1 MNAMSGALFL
11 GWRYLAHHRV
21 KSSILVASVTLM
33 LFLPSATRLLV
44 EDSAT
49 ALTARADQTPLILG
63 ARGSDLELV
72 LSTLYFHA
80 ESPAEIENRAL
91 VEAQSTG
98 FADFIPIHARF
109 HAQRAPI
116 VGTTLD
122 YFEFRDLS
130 IAAGRQMGL
139 LGECVIGA
147 NVAARLGLAPG
158 GSVISSPETVF
169 DIAGVYPLKMMIAG
183 VLEPNGT
190 ADDDAIF
197 VDVRTTWIIQGLGH
211 GHSDLADPA
220 AGRAV
225 LTRREDMIT
234 ANASLT
240 QFAEITPENISAFH
254 FHGSDVSFPLT
265 SIIAVPSDQKVTAL
279 LRGRYQDNE
288 TLQLVVPGAVLDD
301 LLETV
306 FAVQNYVIL
315 GLAILS
321 LATIAVI
328 TLVFLLSQQLRKGE
342 FQTLLRIGAS
352 RGYVAVLIA
361 SEIGFVFLISAL
373 FAAALALVTRYYAM
387 QVLQT
392 FLAL

>member
-1 MNAMSGALFL
+1 MGGPLAL
-11 GWRYLAHHRV
+11 GWRYLAHHRF

-49 ALTARADQTPLILG
+49 ALTARADQTPLVLG
-63 ARGSDLELV
+63 ARGSELELV

-80 ESPAEIENRAL
+80 ESPAEIEKRTIVA
-91 VEAQSTG
+91 AQETG
-98 FADFIPIHARF
+98 LADFIPIHAQY
-109 HAQRAPI
+109 HAQGAPI
-116 VGTTLD
+116 VGTSLD
-122 YFEFRDLS
+122 YFDFRDLRIDS
-130 IAAGRQMGL
+130 GRQIGL

-147 NVAARLGLAPG
+147 NVAARFGIGAG
-158 GSVISSPETVF
+158 NSIVSSPETVF
-169 DIAGVYPLKMMIAG
+169 DIAGVYPLKMNVAG
-183 VLEPNGT
+183 VLAPTGT
-190 ADDDAIF
+190 ADDDAVF

-211 GHSDLADPA
+211 GHTDLADPA
-220 AGRAV
+220 AGSAV
-225 LTRREDMIT
+225 LSRREDVIT

-240 QFAEITPENISAFH
+240 QYAEITPENISAFH
-254 FHGSDVSFPLT
+254 FHGSDDTFPLT
-265 SIIAVPSDQKVTAL
+265 SIIAVPPDQKSATL

-315 GLAILS
+315 GLVILS

-342 FQTLLRIGAS
+342 FHTLLRIGAS
-352 RGYVAVLIA
+352 RGYVGVLIA

-373 FAAALALVTRYYAM
+373 LAVALSLVTRHYAM
-387 QVLQT
+387 QILQT
-392 FLAL
+392 VLTL